1 MNKERPGPID
11 GPALEPTGG
20 VAPTV
25 EAGAA
30 APTGA
35 PGGAEDSA
43 YFVASQWQLIRWKF
57 ARHKLAVASLV
68 FLGLMYAS
76 AVFAPLL
83 SPNAYDK
90 ADKDYM
96 LCPPTRIRF
105 FDESGRFH
113 LRPFVY
119 GMERSMNP
127 DTLIVEFATITHE
140 KHPIRLFIRGD
151 EYDLLGF
158 IPLRIRMFG
167 VETGKLY
174 LFGAD
179 SLGRDVY
186 ARVLKGAQISLSIG
200 FVGIVIS
207 FLLGILLGGLS
218 GYIGG
223 VFDTAVQRL
232 IEFLNSIPT
241 IPLWMVLGAV
251 LPRTWPVTKVYF
263 SIVVILSLLSW
274 TSVARV
280 VRGKFLSLR
289 EEDFVLAARLYNAG
303 TLRLI
308 FSYML
313 PSFYSYIIARL
324 TLTIPAM
331 ILGETALS
339 FIGLGLRSPAVSWG
353 VLLQDAHAVSA
364 VASAPWLLIPGIFVI
379 LTILAF
385 NFVGDGMRDAADPY
399 SQI

>member
-1 MNKERPGPID
+1 MEESQYV
-11 GPALEPTGG
+11 L
-20 VAPTV
+20 
-25 EAGAA
+25 
-30 APTGA
+30 
-35 PGGAEDSA
+35 
-43 YFVASQWQLIRWKF
+43 ASQWQLIRWKF
-57 ARHKLAVASLV
+57 ARHKLAVGSLV

-76 AVFAPLL
+76 AIVAPFL
-83 SPNAYDK
+83 SPNAYHL
-90 ADKDYM
+90 ADKDYL
-96 LCPPTRIRF
+96 LCPPTRVRF
-105 FDESGRFH
+105 FDDDGRFH

-119 GMERSMNP
+119 GVRRSMNP
-127 DTLIVEFATITHE
+127 DSLIVEFETLTDE
-140 KHPIRLFIRGD
+140 KHPIKFFIQGD
-151 EYDLLGF
+151 EYE
-158 IPLRIRMFG
+158 ILRLFPARLRLFG

-200 FVGIVIS
+200 FVGILIS
-207 FLLGILLGGLS
+207 FMLGIVLGGLS

-223 VFDTAVQRL
+223 IFDTAVQRL

-251 LPRTWPVTKVYF
+251 LPRTWSVTKIYF
-263 SIVVILSLLSW
+263 SIVIILSFLSW

-289 EEDFVLAARLYNAG
+289 EEDFVLAAKLYNAG
-303 TLRLI
+303 TMRLI

-353 VLLQDAHAVSA
+353 VLLQDAHAVS
-364 VASAPWLLIPGIFVI
+364 VLASAPWLLIPGIFVI

-399 SQI
+399 AQV